1 MRLASCRSANWNKG
15 IRYITTFCVCAH
27 VNANKW
33 ASIYICF
40 FSLDLCGSIHKELEE
55 PSVWT
60 MFWWF
65 AHVCLFYRRLALMLM
80 PVQCVLIRIN
90 QEMYYQFSHA
100 SMYVCL
106 SIHSVFT
113 INLNFSSLSALNV
126 AIWCVCVCSH
136 FFHKSC
142 IEPWLLEHRTCPM
155 CKCDILKALGVEVS
169 FHTKGGR
176 TPDAKRSAVSRRA
189 MSLKFEHIV
198 FYVCTH
204 TDGIIQRLSAA
215 PSNDSGC
222 CSNSCRAT
230 ERHLHCFILNN
241 IIFVSNRC

>member
-1 MRLASCRSANWNKG
+1 MICA
-15 IRYITTFCVCAH
+15 CVFVLQETGPDADACA
-27 VNANKW
+27 VCIDSYKPGDV
-33 ASIYICF
+33 
-40 FSLDLCGSIHKELEE
+40 L
-55 PSVWT
+55 SVLT
-60 MFWWF
+60 
-65 AHVCLFYRRLALMLM
+65 CK
-80 PVQCVLIRIN
+80 
-90 QEMYYQFSHA
+90 
-100 SMYVCL
+100 YVCL
-106 SIHSVFT
+106 SFDPFRSLSITVFT

-126 AIWCVCVCSH
+126 AIRCVCVCSH

-204 TDGIIQRLSAA
+204 TDSVIQRLSAA
-215 PSNDSGC
+215 PSNDSGR

-241 IIFVSNRC
+241 IIFVSNRF

>member
-1 MRLASCRSANWNKG
+1 MICA
-15 IRYITTFCVCAH
+15 CVFVLQETGPDADACA
-27 VNANKW
+27 VCIDSYKPGDV
-33 ASIYICF
+33 
-40 FSLDLCGSIHKELEE
+40 L
-55 PSVWT
+55 SVLT
-60 MFWWF
+60 
-65 AHVCLFYRRLALMLM
+65 CK
-80 PVQCVLIRIN
+80 
-90 QEMYYQFSHA
+90 
-100 SMYVCL
+100 YVCL
-106 SIHSVFT
+106 SFDPFRSLSITVFT

-126 AIWCVCVCSH
+126 AIRCVCVCSH

-189 MSLKFEHIV
+189 MSLN
-198 FYVCTH
+198 VCTH
-204 TDGIIQRLSAA
+204 TDGVIQCLSAA
-215 PSNDSGC
+215 PSNDSGR

-230 ERHLHCFILNN
+230 EHHLHCFILNN